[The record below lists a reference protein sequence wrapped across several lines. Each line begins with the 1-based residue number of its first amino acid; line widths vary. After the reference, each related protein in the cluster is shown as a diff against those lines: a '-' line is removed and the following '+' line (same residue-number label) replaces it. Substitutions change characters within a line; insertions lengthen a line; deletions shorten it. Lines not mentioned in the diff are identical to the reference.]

1 MNAKERFYSGM
12 ARETISKITA
22 SKDNWTAFLTTM
34 ARNYEFTY
42 PEQVMIYAQRPNA
55 TFCKPYDEWN
65 DEKYRRYV
73 KRGSTGIALF
83 VTNENKP
90 YLRYVS
96 MEDARTRPQHRALH
110 GKVFPLEDPFWQ
122 THYPPNGWNC
132 RCNVEGVSP
141 ARLKRRKWKVE
152 S

>member
-22 SKDNWTAFLTTM
+22 SKENWTAFLTTM

-65 DEKYRRYV
+65 DENYRRYV
-73 KRGSTGIALF
+73 KRGSTGICLLY
-83 VTNENKP
+83 T
-90 YLRYVS
+90 S
-96 MEDARTRPQHRALH
+96 DAADEL
-110 GKVFPLEDPFWQ
+110 
-122 THYPPNGWNC
+122 
-132 RCNVEGVSP
+132 
-141 ARLKRRKWKVE
+141 
-152 S
+152 